1 MGLNVT
7 NRTLG
12 LGHFIRDDFGS
23 LVPVFTADSFV
34 LLVPRK
40 ETITFP
46 IFSLYILP

>member
-1 MGLNVT
+1 MA

-12 LGHFIRDDFGS
+12 LGHFIRDGFDS

-40 ETITFP
+40 EIITTP
-46 IFSLYILP
+46 IFSLYVLP